1 MDFVEP
7 VTDDEEV
14 DESDEAEAVRHVRR
28 NALQYRSGISGYRCE
43 ECGDAIPEDR
53 RQAEPGTEHCAE
65 CVFTLQLLM
74 NEACD
79 EL

>member
-7 VTDDEEV
+7 VTEDDDSEV
-14 DESDEAEAVRHVRR
+14 LLRVRR
-28 NALQYRSGISGYRCE
+28 SGLQRRSGNSGYRCE

-65 CVFTLQLLM
+65 CVCTLQLLS
-74 NEACD
+74 EACD

>member
-7 VTDDEEV
+7 VTDDT
-14 DESDEAEAVRHVRR
+14 DEAEAVQHVRR
-28 NALQYRSGISGYRCE
+28 NALQYRSGNSGYRCE

-65 CVFTLQLLM
+65 CVCTLQLL

>member
-7 VTDDEEV
+7 VTEDDDSEV
-14 DESDEAEAVRHVRR
+14 LLRVRR
-28 NALQYRSGISGYRCE
+28 SGLQRRSGNSGYRCE
-43 ECGDAIPEDR
+43 ECGDAIPKDR

-65 CVFTLQLLM
+65 CVCTLQLLS
-74 NEACD
+74 EACD

>member
-7 VTDDEEV
+7 VMDD
-14 DESDEAEAVRHVRR
+14 SDEAAAVLHARR
-28 NALQYRSGISGYRCE
+28 SGLQRRSGISGYRCE
-43 ECGDAIPEDR
+43 ACGDAIPEDR

-65 CVFTLQLLM
+65 CVCTLQLLM

>member
-7 VTDDEEV
+7 VMDDT
-14 DESDEAEAVRHVRR
+14 DEAEAIQHVRR
-28 NALQYRSGISGYRCE
+28 NALQHRSGNSGYRCE

-65 CVFTLQLLM
+65 CVCTLQLLS
-74 NEACD
+74 EACN

>member
-7 VTDDEEV
+7 VTEDDDSEV
-14 DESDEAEAVRHVRR
+14 LLRVRR
-28 NALQYRSGISGYRCE
+28 SGLRRRSGNSGYRCE

-65 CVFTLQLLM
+65 CVCTLQLLS
-74 NEACD
+74 EACD